1 MQIYGLCCVIE
12 NKETPIPLQN
22 VVVEANIVDMITE
35 VTISQTYKNIEKDP
49 IEARYK
55 FPIHEAAAVCGFE
68 AEIDGQRKVKGV
80 VKEAKK
86 AAKEYTEAI
95 EKGHGAY
102 LLESE
107 SADVFQCS
115 IGNITSGQTVV
126 VKITYVSELKHD
138 SETEKIRFVLPTH
151 IAPRYGSSTSTSA
164 STSASTLASTSTS
177 SSNDGKILKPDAVSY
192 SDETDFY
199 LDLTVTCR
207 MTSVI
212 QIIESPSHKIS
223 TEMNIDGNPKISKI
237 TLADQI
243 TYLEKDF
250 ILVVKSKDLDQSRA
264 FLEYNPETQTNCA
277 MLTLVPKFAL
287 NTTISELIFVVDR
300 SGSMSLEPM
309 KKAAQALELLLRSVP
324 EDCYFNIVSFGS
336 HHDSLFPQSQ
346 LYSEESLSEA
356 INLAQTMT
364 SNYGGTEVYNALKW
378 AFENSRDDM
387 PTTVFLITDGEVWNV
402 DQIVE
407 LVRINEER
415 KNGDLRLF
423 SLGIGDAVSH
433 HLVESVARTGKGYAQ
448 FVTNNERMDKK
459 VIGMLK
465 NALKPPLKDYEIT
478 WADNNFLESTKDE
491 ESDMMQ
497 DIDSKGDN
505 TSSSPSNIFTDFK
518 VQQVPYF
525 IPSIYP
531 GVRFIVYCIFEKDIE
546 PCKVITLKAT
556 SQDGPMKLDIPLD
569 PVTLQGSILHRLAAR
584 KLIQDLNDGKSFLH
598 KNPKNASK
606 NIPESL
612 VKERIIKL
620 GKTFN
625 LASKYTSFIGIDER
639 TSEPE
644 EVIIK
649 QVNIPQSVGGSGRGL
664 GVGGAKRHR
673 KILAV
678 SEDEDDSY
686 EVKATLSAPSA
697 KRGRTKQTARKSTGG
712 IAPRKQLAT
721 KSARKSQVVAARPV
735 AQETKSQETNQPEIK
750 INHKE
755 SNIENLFEF
764 LGLQSFDGKFLPNKS
779 FYEFF
784 RKNDLND
791 LKQEINKEIGEIK
804 EIEEIL
810 STCISMK
817 YLEIIMFENFKDEC
831 EMCYEKAEKALKK
844 MIENEEKRNI
854 ISEKAK
860 EWIQNWVND
869 EE

>member
-1 MQIYGLCCVIE
+1 MVLELFLAYDPESVLPVSIGVLFPMQIYGLCCVIE

-22 VVVEANIVDMITE
+22 VVIEANIVDMITE

-68 AEIDGQRKVKGV
+68 ADIDGQRKVKGV

-86 AAKEYTEAI
+86 AAQEYTEAI

-115 IGNITSGQTVV
+115 IGNITSGQTIV

-151 IAPRYGSSTSTSA
+151 IVPRYGSST
-164 STSASTLASTSTS
+164 STSTS
-177 SSNDGKILKPDAVSY
+177 SSNDGKILEPDAVLY
-192 SDETDFY
+192 SKEANFY

-207 MTSVI
+207 MTSII
-212 QIIESPSHKIS
+212 QSIESPSHKIS
-223 TEMNIDGNPKISKI
+223 TEMNIDENPKISKI

-250 ILVVKSKDLDQSRA
+250 ILVVKSKDLDQPRA
-264 FLEYNPETQTNCA
+264 FLEYNPETQTNCV
-277 MLTLVPKFAL
+277 MLTLVPKFSL
-287 NTTISELIFVVDR
+287 NTTITELIFVVDR
-300 SGSMSLEPM
+300 SGSMSVEPM
-309 KKAAQALELLLRSVP
+309 KKAAQALELLLRSIP
-324 EDCYFNIVSFGS
+324 EDCYFNVVSFGS
-336 HHDSLFPQSQ
+336 HHDSLFPKSQ

-356 INLAQTMT
+356 INLAQKMT
-364 SNYGGTEVYNALKW
+364 SNYGGTEVYSALKW
-378 AFENSRDDM
+378 SFENSRNDM
-387 PTTVFLITDGEVWNV
+387 ATTVFLITDGEVWNV
-402 DQIVE
+402 NQIVE
-407 LVRINEER
+407 LVRTNEE
-415 KNGDLRLF
+415 KKDGDLRLF

-448 FVTNNERMDKK
+448 FVTNSERMDKK

-465 NALKPPLKDYEIT
+465 NALKPPIKDYEIT
-478 WADNNFLESTKDE
+478 WTDNNFLESNKNE

-497 DIDSKGDN
+497 DINFASDN
-505 TSSSPSNIFTDFK
+505 TSSSQNDIFTDFK
-518 VQQVPYF
+518 VQQAPYF
-525 IPSIYP
+525 IPPIYP
-531 GVRFIVYCIFEKDIE
+531 GVRFIVYCILEKNIE

-569 PVTLQGSILHRLAAR
+569 PVTLQGSIIHRLAVR
-584 KLIQDLNDGKSFLH
+584 KLIQDLDDEKSFLH
-598 KNPKNASK
+598 KNPKNAGK
-606 NIPESL
+606 NISA
-612 VKERIIKL
+612 KEYIVKL

-625 LASKYTSFIGIDER
+625 LASKHTSFIGIDER
-639 TSEPE
+639 TSEPD
-644 EVIIK
+644 EVFIKAK
-649 QVNIPQSVGGSGRGL
+649 QVIVPQAVVSSGSGRGL
-664 GVGGAKRHR
+664 SGLGKGGAKRHR
-673 KILAV
+673 RINFDAMN
-678 SEDEDDSY
+678 DEDDEDDDAPPPPKRS
-686 EVKATLSAPSA
+686 ATN
-697 KRGRTKQTARKSTGG
+697 RIARKSTGG
-712 IAPRKQLAT
+712 KAPRKQLA
-721 KSARKSQVVAARPV
+721 SSVAISQHV
-735 AQETKSQETNQPEIK
+735 AQETTLQEIEQLEIK

-755 SNIENLFEF
+755 SNVENLFEF
-764 LGLQSFDGKFLPNKS
+764 LGLQSFD
-779 FYEFF
+779 
-784 RKNDLND
+784 
-791 LKQEINKEIGEIK
+791 EIKKEIGEIK

-844 MIENEEKRNI
+844 MVENEEKRNI

-860 EWIQNWVND
+860 EWVQNWVND
-869 EE
+869 KE